1 MPRNQPEVLK
11 LDIGV
16 EIVMKKSGILSNVVL
31 KNQVSDQRM
40 TVRVGLPRTKMQ
52 NSGSISDLLEASHL

>member
-40 TVRVGLPRTKMQ
+40 TVHVGLPRTKMQ